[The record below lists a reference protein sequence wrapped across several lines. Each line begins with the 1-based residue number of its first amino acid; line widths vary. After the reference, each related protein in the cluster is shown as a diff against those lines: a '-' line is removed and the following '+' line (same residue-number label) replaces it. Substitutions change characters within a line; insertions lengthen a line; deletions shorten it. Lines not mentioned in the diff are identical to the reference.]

1 MLGVS
6 TPTTRKAQPMSRPVT
21 VRRALAAAALPLAL
35 TSLSA
40 CGSNDDAK
48 AQDPSS
54 GSSSS
59 SSSSSADTPSA
70 GDTVAPADFV
80 DRFES
85 GFTKT
90 TTAHETLK
98 MSMGTTGTL
107 TGEGDVDYS
116 SDSPAMQMTMKTD
129 MTGATGS
136 IEMRLVDGVMYMTI
150 PGMAGGKFVKFD
162 LNDPNSPFGS
172 LATQLDPQEAFKSF
186 EAGIKSVTYVGAE
199 DGLDHYQVT
208 VDTKKMLAKMGQ
220 TGSAASAAG
229 MPATLT
235 YDAWLDSEDRVNKME
250 IDLGKTGTMDMTL
263 SDFGQDVSVE
273 APPSSQVTQMPGM
286 GSPTPMS

>member
-98 MSMGTTGTL
+98 MSLGTTGTL

-129 MTGATGS
+129 MTGASGS

-162 LNDPNSPFGS
+162 LNDPSSPFGS

>member
-129 MTGATGS
+129 MTGASGS

-162 LNDPNSPFGS
+162 LNDPSSPFGS

>member
-1 MLGVS
+1 
-6 TPTTRKAQPMSRPVT
+6 MSRPVT

-48 AQDPSS
+48 AQDPA
-54 GSSSS
+54 SSSS
-59 SSSSSADTPSA
+59 SDPSSSSSADTPSA
-70 GDTVAPADFV
+70 GDSVAPADFV

-85 GFTKT
+85 GFAKT

-98 MSMGTTGTL
+98 MSMGSNGSL

-116 SDSPAMQMTMKTD
+116 TDTPAMKMTMNMD
-129 MTGATGS
+129 MTGGNGS

-150 PGMAGGKFVKFD
+150 PGMADGKFVKFD

-172 LATQLDPQEAFKSF
+172 LATQLDPQEAFKSL
-186 EAGIKSVTYVGAE
+186 EQGIKSVTYVGAE
-199 DGLDHYQVT
+199 DGLDHYRVT
-208 VDTKKMLAKMGQ
+208 VDPKKMLAQMGQ
-220 TGSAASAAG
+220 SGGAASAAG

-250 IDLGKTGTMDMTL
+250 VDLGKTGTMDMTL
-263 SDFGQDVSVE
+263 SDFGEDVSVE
-273 APPSSQVTQMPGM
+273 APPSSQVTEMPGM
-286 GSPTPMS
+286 ASSPMS

>member
-48 AQDPSS
+48 TQDPSS

-129 MTGATGS
+129 MTGASGS

-162 LNDPNSPFGS
+162 LNDPSSPFGS

>member
-129 MTGATGS
+129 MTGASGS

-162 LNDPNSPFGS
+162 LNDPSSPFGS

-229 MPATLT
+229 MPASLT